1 MTRSVPLGCVPRA
14 WILAIQCHLYRACV
28 HINHGSQPSRV
39 NSQGILRPCL
49 PVSASAGHAAAK
61 DAAPLAHRSERI
73 SASAGHAAAKDA
85 APLAHRSER
94 KCWLHVVRLLE
105 GSYRDRLRRHILM
118 QQQPS
123 HEPSLGLNSGLNHP
137 VGADTTAS

>member
-1 MTRSVPLGCVPRA
+1 MHYCDYGNAHDRIRALNLTRYMLHMTHSVPLGCVPRA
-14 WILAIQCHLYRACV
+14 WILAIQCHLYRACM

-49 PVSASAGHAAAK
+49 PVSASAGHAAV
-61 DAAPLAHRSERI
+61 
-73 SASAGHAAAKDA
+73 KDA

-105 GSYRDRLRRHILM
+105 GSYRDRLRRH
-118 QQQPS
+118 
-123 HEPSLGLNSGLNHP
+123 N
-137 VGADTTAS
+137 